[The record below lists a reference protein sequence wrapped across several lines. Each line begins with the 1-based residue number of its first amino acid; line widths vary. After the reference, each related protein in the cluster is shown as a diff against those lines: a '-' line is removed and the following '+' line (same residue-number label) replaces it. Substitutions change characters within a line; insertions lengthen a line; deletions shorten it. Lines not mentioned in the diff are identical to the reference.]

1 MLKETGKKEK
11 LRLKRKRRIMSLVLM
26 LALVFSGITPV
37 NVRAKSETLEKGE
50 VSHEVRKYY
59 DDDDD
64 YYDSDYNKEDTSSYT
79 PIYTIA
85 DLVGINSN
93 PSGNYILMNDIDMT
107 EETRKGGS
115 WDTGNGWTPL
125 YEFSGTLDG
134 NGYRIIGMN
143 IYGKIDSKY
152 AGLFS
157 SVRGCIKNLGMTD
170 VNIDSIELTDRW
182 DGYRDYNGIGAIAG
196 YLKGKIQS
204 CYVTG
209 NVFGTNTEYKGI
221 GVGGLVGYKS
231 NDGKIYDSYNVAKV
245 SGNGIAGIASGA
257 YDIRCCYNI
266 GNIESYY
273 PIAVSNYDYNSDG
286 DDCEEYDDDEYY
298 YQFYD
303 YYGHANYALQG
314 KSLESEYTKMLTEA
328 QMRTQNMYA
337 GFDFENTWEI
347 DPSSTYPYPQLKS
360 NRHQRI
366 DGFDIVTPPTKSV
379 YSQGEKIDLSG
390 GTANIIYEGGYSTT
404 VILTDDMLNEYDT
417 MKLGEQDI
425 FIEYGGKKTSFPIT
439 VTDISVT
446 SVKITGEGNNL
457 TKGNSMQLKAVLEPQ
472 NVTDSMVKWSSS
484 DTKIA
489 TVDEKGKVDAL
500 QPGKV
505 EITATTANG
514 VTAQYTINVT
524 VPCVLLKL
532 NQTEVTLYKGDTF
545 ALVPTLSP
553 LDTTDT
559 VSYKISNPNI
569 ATIDNSGK
577 ITGVAAGQVKI
588 TASAGTVTTTCDV
601 TVKRKMEDF
610 HIEGVVDKEYTGNPL
625 EQKIKVTDG
634 STVLKEG
641 TEYEVSYTDNIEIG
655 TAKVRVR
662 GKGYYE
668 GSIEK
673 DFKISKKGTG
683 STPSKTPS
691 VPSAAPATTQTPLP
705 SVTDGKNFT
714 IYKGETM
721 MLEKSVNSSGTIDYI
736 SWSSSDNSIVTVDDD
751 GKITGCMA
759 GKAEITG
766 VTDDGEENTYNI
778 IVKQNIEDFYITGV
792 TDKEYTGDNVEQVFE
807 VTDGSVVLDKGT
819 DYTASY
825 TNNIDSG
832 TATLYITGTGYYEGT
847 IEKDFNIIKKE
858 NPVKKTLEKT
868 KISKL
873 KNTSGKKMKVT
884 FKAVKGAE
892 GYEVRYSVKSSM
904 KGSTSRKTTK
914 TSYTISSLKK
924 NKKYYVQVR
933 AYCYDDS
940 GKKVCSQWSGKK
952 NIKIKK

>member
-1 MLKETGKKEK
+1 M
-11 LRLKRKRRIMSLVLM
+11 
-26 LALVFSGITPV
+26 
-37 NVRAKSETLEKGE
+37 
-50 VSHEVRKYY
+50 
-59 DDDDD
+59 
-64 YYDSDYNKEDTSSYT
+64 
-79 PIYTIA
+79 
-85 DLVGINSN
+85 GINSN
-93 PSGNYILMNDIDMT
+93 PWGNYILMNDIDMT
-107 EETRKGGS
+107 EETKEGGS

-125 YEFSGTLDG
+125 DTFYGTLDG

-143 IYGKIDSKY
+143 IYGEFTSYTRI
-152 AGLFS
+152 GLFS
-157 SVRGCIKNLGMTD
+157 VVNGCIRNLGM
-170 VNIDSIELTDRW
+170 VNTNINVIVQHGGYQIGSITAFLHDEYREE
-182 DGYRDYNGIGAIAG
+182 GYGDIEC
-196 YLKGKIQS
+196 

-209 NVFGTNTEYKGI
+209 NINITESLDEVLEDTAYNY
-221 GVGGLVGYKS
+221 VGGLVGKIDGTIS
-231 NDGKIYDSYNVAKV
+231 NSYNAAKV
-245 SGNGIAGIASGA
+245 SGNGITGPDGFIFF
-257 YDIRCCYNI
+257 CYNI
-266 GNIESYY
+266 GNVENNE
-273 PIAVSNYDYNSDG
+273 PISSDYN
-286 DDCEEYDDDEYY
+286 
-298 YQFYD
+298 
-303 YYGHANYALQG
+303 YGHSNYALQG

-328 QMRTQNMYA
+328 QMRTQNMYV
-337 GFDFENTWEI
+337 GFDFKNTWEI
-347 DPSSTYPYPQLKS
+347 DPNSSYPYPQLKS

-366 DGFDIVTPPTKSV
+366 DGFDIVTPPTKAV

-457 TKGNSMQLKAVLEPQ
+457 AKGNSMQLKAVLEPQ
-472 NVTDSMVKWSSS
+472 NVTDPMVKWSSS

-489 TVDEKGKVDAL
+489 TVDGKGKVDAL

-721 MLEKSVNSSGTIDYI
+721 MLEKSVNSSGTTDYI

-847 IEKDFNIIKKE
+847 IEKDFNIIKKG